1 MPPSRPRTPSSD
13 ASADGA
19 GAAAGVHAR
28 RPARRASS
36 RQAARRL
43 TTVAVAAAL
52 LTAAVATALATA
64 ALHQPISAGLLD
76 FGVFGGLAAVT
87 AGVLTWE
94 LVGNRYCPRCGHE
107 NRRKA
112 ALCAACAYDLATRPR
127 FACSEGHRLAY
138 EPGMCQCGRRLLAL
152 RAPDVGRHAL
162 NSVVLALACFLG
174 LLVIAQLIVGR

>member
-1 MPPSRPRTPSSD
+1 MPPSRPRSSD
-13 ASADGA
+13 ASTDVGA
-19 GAAAGVHAR
+19 SAGVQAR
-28 RPARRASS
+28 RPPRRAPG

-52 LTAAVATALATA
+52 LTAALATALATA

-76 FGVFGGLAAVT
+76 FGIFGGLAAIT

-94 LVGNRYCPRCGHE
+94 LAGNRYCPRCGHE

-112 ALCAACAYDLATRPR
+112 ATCAACAYDLATRPR

-152 RAPDVGRHAL
+152 RAPNVGRHAL
-162 NSVVLALACFLG
+162 NSVFLALVCFLG
-174 LLVIAQLIVGR
+174 LLLIAQLVAAR